1 MMVRVRD
8 YFYETSLFS
17 KTPCP
22 GNPCADNR
30 LVSSFSLMRN
40 CGLMETSKNLLKKCK
55 RRRKK

>member
-1 MMVRVRD
+1 MVVCVRD

-17 KTPCP
+17 RTLCQ
-22 GNPCADNR
+22 GNPYADNR

-55 RRRKK
+55 RRKK